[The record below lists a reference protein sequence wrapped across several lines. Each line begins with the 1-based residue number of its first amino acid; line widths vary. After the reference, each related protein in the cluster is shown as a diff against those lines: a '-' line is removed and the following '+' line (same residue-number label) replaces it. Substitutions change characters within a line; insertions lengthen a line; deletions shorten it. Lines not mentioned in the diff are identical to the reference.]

1 MNLPIMSEGT
11 QTNFWRIAICSFLLF
26 AASCSTEQKNQP
38 LTSAPPGAA
47 AQNPD
52 GTGNLSG
59 LWVGKTSTGG
69 LIGMP
74 GLTRSIKLDLQQ
86 TGEKITGTYH
96 CYSGKASNSFCR
108 NFDEKGSIQ
117 GEAHG
122 TRVNLNIQVLPDA
135 SNCIYT
141 GILDYNGNGNY
152 ICYWQG
158 SIVEQGTWQLTPAY
172 PPTPSS

>member
-11 QTNFWRIAICSFLLF
+11 QTNFWRVAICSFLLF
-26 AASCSTEQKNQP
+26 AASCSTEQENQP

-47 AQNPD
+47 AQKPD
-52 GTGNLSG
+52 VTGNLSG

-96 CYSGKASNSFCR
+96 CYSGKSSNS
-108 NFDEKGSIQ
+108 
-117 GEAHG
+117 
-122 TRVNLNIQVLPDA
+122 
-135 SNCIYT
+135 
-141 GILDYNGNGNY
+141 
-152 ICYWQG
+152 
-158 SIVEQGTWQLTPAY
+158 
-172 PPTPSS
+172 